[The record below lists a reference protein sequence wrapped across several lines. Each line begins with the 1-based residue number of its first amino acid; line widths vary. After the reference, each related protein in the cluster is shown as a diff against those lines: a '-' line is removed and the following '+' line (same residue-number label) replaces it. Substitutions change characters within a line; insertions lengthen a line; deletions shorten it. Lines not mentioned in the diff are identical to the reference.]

1 MATRIVFDVF
11 GRAMMVERSAAGWK
25 LFSLGADGKR
35 SPAEVPIP
43 DFVAEGE
50 IEQYLG
56 DIYHEAATP
65 RHASVR
71 RISSD

>member
-11 GRAMMVERSAAGWK
+11 GRAMMVERSTHGWK
-25 LFSLGADGKR
+25 LFDLGADGKR

-43 DFVAEGE
+43 DFVAEEE
-50 IEQYLG
+50 IEQYLD

-65 RHASVR
+65 RHTSVR
-71 RISSD
+71 RISSN